1 MARPQTHLKQRVRCI
16 KSWKI
21 YFDALATSSKF
32 FFKNDKETWT
42 DKERKSSIKKL
53 YMLIRS
59 LGILCA
65 YQPENRSL
73 QHQTAQITIMSSHS
87 KRPHGS
93 FEDIG
98 QCSCLLYQNMVAILR
113 VYSFAQF
120 IFIKLK
126 RPENN
131 RHKGNWQRQ
140 LVSWHWYTWAEEP
153 GGAAQWW
160 PCLPPPISAPVSLPT
175 AQLSLAGLTG
185 KSHPTSFI
193 TSGTVTEN
201 WLLHRLPN
209 IRRDFVAYNSF
220 EV

>member
-1 MARPQTHLKQRVRCI
+1 MARPQTHLIKRVRCI

-87 KRPHGS
+87 KRPQCS
-93 FEDIG
+93 LEDIG

-131 RHKGNWQRQ
+131 RHKGNFTAPIGQMALIYLGRGAW
-140 LVSWHWYTWAEEP
+140 
-153 GGAAQWW
+153 GGGSVVAMLASSY
-160 PCLPPPISAPVSLPT
+160 ISSSQSAYST
-175 AQLSLAGLTG
+175 AQSCRSHWK
-185 KSHPTSFI
+185 KS
-193 TSGTVTEN
+193 
-201 WLLHRLPN
+201 PN
-209 IRRDFVAYNSF
+209 LFHNLWHCH
-220 EV
+220 

>member
-1 MARPQTHLKQRVRCI
+1 MARPHTHLKQGVRCI
-16 KSWKI
+16 KCWSWKI
-21 YFDALATSSKF
+21 YFEALATSSKF

-65 YQPENRSL
+65 YQPENLSL

-120 IFIKLK
+120 IFITDTRGTLK
-126 RPENN
+126 
-131 RHKGNWQRQ
+131 RQ
-140 LVSWHWYTWAEEP
+140 LVRWHWYTWAEEP
-153 GGAAQWW
+153 GGSAQWW

-193 TSGTVTEN
+193 TSGTATEN

>member
-65 YQPENRSL
+65 YQPENLSL

-87 KRPHGS
+87 KRPQCS

-126 RPENN
+126 RPEKTDT
-131 RHKGNWQRQ
+131 RGTDSANWSVGIDIPGQRSLGGRLSGGHACLLLYQ
-140 LVSWHWYTWAEEP
+140 LQSV
-153 GGAAQWW
+153 
-160 PCLPPPISAPVSLPT
+160 CLQHSSVLPVSLEKVTQP
-175 AQLSLAGLTG
+175 LS
-185 KSHPTSFI
+185 
-193 TSGTVTEN
+193 
-201 WLLHRLPN
+201 
-209 IRRDFVAYNSF
+209 
-220 EV
+220 